1 MRVYLKD
8 AELKTPAGAALLE
21 LCLRVSADGKLDIA
35 EIREI
40 RRWLHENAV
49 HHQMAAVKY
58 LSDIMERIAADGVID
73 RDELLELHLA
83 IERVIPKAHREQ
95 GQRARKAQER
105 LSHVRDSSPRFSEAP
120 SEGPRDPARQKSNEP
135 AIYRVFKVRGV
146 SFPNDDGSER
156 QEIIQ
161 RCRLGEH
168 LVMRR
173 DRGNGF
179 SRNAIGVF
187 REGGDQ
193 LGNVPEY
200 VARDFAPLMDSGM
213 ESTAI
218 LLNITGGTRDK
229 PTCGVNVVMFVYSG
243 SVPQAALDD
252 FARGVLQKCAPHLR
266 VRRSGETGVDQERPG
281 LIRRLLTILGLR
293 ART

>member
-8 AELKTPAGAALLE
+8 AELKTPVGTALLE
-21 LCLRVSADGKLDIA
+21 LCLRVSADGKLDIT

-40 RRWLHENAV
+40 RKWLRENAV
-49 HHQMAAVKY
+49 HRQMAAVGY

-83 IERVIPKAHREQ
+83 IERVIPKAHREL

-105 LSHVRDSSPRFSEAP
+105 LSLSRDVPGRFGEAP
-120 SEGPRDPARQKSNEP
+120 SEGPRVQTLGKSNDPALYS
-135 AIYRVFKVRGV
+135 VFKIRGV

-156 QEIIQ
+156 QAIIR
-161 RCRLGEH
+161 RCRLGEY
-168 LVMRR
+168 LLTRR
-173 DRGNGF
+173 DRDNGF

-229 PTCGVNVVMFVYSG
+229 PTCGVNVVMFVHSA
-243 SVPQAALDD
+243 SVSQIALDD
-252 FARGVLQKCAPHLR
+252 FAQQVLQKCAPHLR
-266 VRRSGETGVDQERPG
+266 VRRSGEPSSGQERPG
-281 LIRRLLTILGLR
+281 LMGRLLSILGLR
-293 ART
+293 A